1 MRAWPGRQQGVPGRR
16 KHEQGLGVLATQGP
30 GRNHGAR
37 EGAGQG
43 AREAGGPW
51 MEEMLVLPGYSVQE
65 PRGRGRR
72 CIWPAGQATRQ
83 KTVSLS
89 TE

>member
-1 MRAWPGRQQGVPGRR
+1 MSRVWEFWPHRGLAGTTVLGRGLDGEPGRQGDPGWR
-16 KHEQGLGVLATQGP
+16 
-30 GRNHGAR
+30 
-37 EGAGQG
+37 
-43 AREAGGPW
+43 
-51 MEEMLVLPGYSVQE
+51 MLVLPGYSVDLMQE

-89 TE
+89 TEEALRART